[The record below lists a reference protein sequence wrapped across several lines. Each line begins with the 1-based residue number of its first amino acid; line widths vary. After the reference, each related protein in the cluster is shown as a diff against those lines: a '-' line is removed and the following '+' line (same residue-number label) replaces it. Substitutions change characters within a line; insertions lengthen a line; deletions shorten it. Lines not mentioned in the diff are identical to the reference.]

1 MIHDHYVLYRV
12 LKENRR
18 KEDVP
23 GFRRLLFEEEEEEED
38 NHKGGSIDLD
48 EKMVDISRHVNFV
61 SFLFTIVRSLR
72 LFILDEKKTWILFE
86 ETKEKND

>member
-23 GFRRLLFEEEEEEED
+23 GFRRLLFEEED

-48 EKMVDISRHVNFV
+48 EKMFDISRHVTFV

-72 LFILDEKKTWILFE
+72 LFILNEKKTWILFE